1 MQMHTHTHTHPSCCC
16 RCFFSSLHD
25 FCLPLAC
32 WEALFCRTFLENRL
46 GEASLENVFPKRCKS
61 LIREP
66 SLPCRSAARAWR
78 SASAAR
84 SLHDV
89 LWAFSAAT
97 LVSSLRWLYSVLRRV
112 MSCGG
117 AFFKLRQASSWTDCR
132 LHWWFNQG
140 HYFLVQ
146 VKGTYNPLNGW
157 FKAVPLSVDGEGLIK
172 CQRIQPRPTGSQPV
186 EK

>member
-97 LVSSLRWLYSVLRRV
+97 LVSFLRWLYSVLRRV

-117 AFFKLRQASSWTDCR
+117 AFFKLRQASFFFLDR
-132 LHWWFNQG
+132 LRTALVIQSG
-140 HYFLVQ
+140 SLFLS
-146 VKGTYNPLNGW
+146 
-157 FKAVPLSVDGEGLIK
+157 AGERDL
-172 CQRIQPRPTGSQPV
+172 QPF
-186 EK
+186 EWMI